1 MFDEPLFRYM
11 MNRKKLSMSAVAD
24 QLGMNEVTLYRKIK
38 GKSDFSRAE
47 IQALKNILGM
57 SNAECISVFF
67 AE

>member
-38 GKSDFSRAE
+38 GKRDF
-47 IQALKNILGM
+47 
-57 SNAECISVFF
+57 
-67 AE
+67 

>member
-47 IQALKNILGM
+47 IQALKSILGM

>member
-11 MNRKKLSMSAVAD
+11 MNRKKFSMSAVAD

-47 IQALKNILGM
+47 IQALKSILGM

>member
-11 MNRKKLSMSAVAD
+11 MNRKKLSMVTVAD
-24 QLGMNEVTLYRKIK
+24 KLGMNEATLYRKIK

-47 IQALKNILGM
+47 IQALKIILGM
-57 SNAECISVFF
+57 TNEECIHVFF